1 MPRDSRDTKARLLDI
16 AEMMFA
22 EQGVWNV
29 TNRQITEAA
38 EQKNESALNYHFGDR
53 RELLQAILVRRG
65 RELDKTRG
73 ELLKDLGAEPST
85 PELIHLLVSV
95 YASCLS
101 DENGRHYVRI
111 VDQLRG
117 WLTDWGSG
125 AVAEDEHLQHILE
138 ALEKRS
144 DPQRLIAMMMLM
156 AGMTANRAQFMS
168 DGRTLPFGHDE
179 FVDSLSGMLV
189 DVLQGSS

>member
-1 MPRDSRDTKARLLDI
+1 MPRDSRDTKTRLLDI
-16 AEMMFA
+16 AQMMFA

-53 RELLQAILVRRG
+53 RELLLAILVRRG
-65 RELDKTRG
+65 TELDAIRG
-73 ELLKDLGAEPST
+73 ELLEDLGENPST
-85 PELIHLLVSV
+85 AELVHLLVTV
-95 YASCLS
+95 YSSCLA

-125 AVAEDEHLQHILE
+125 AVAEDEHLQYILE
-138 ALEKRS
+138 VLEKRS

-156 AGMTANRAQFMS
+156 AGMTATRAQFMS
-168 DGRTLPFGHDE
+168 DGKDLPFGHDE
-179 FVDSLSGMLV
+179 FIGSLSGMLV
-189 DVLQGSS
+189 DVLQGST